1 MQRRT
6 MAKFRQMT
14 IGERIRWLLVIRHLT
29 QQELASKIGIT
40 QGAVSNIVG
49 SASRHPTARTLLKM
63 ADALEC
69 SAEFILLG
77 EGSPFAQVAPRN
89 ARETKLLS
97 LYRRLKPTEQSTL
110 TAFARILARSS
121 K

>member
-1 MQRRT
+1 

-14 IGERIRWLLVIRHLT
+14 IGERLRWLLVVRRLT
-29 QQELASKIGIT
+29 QQELASMIGIT

-49 SASRHPTARTLLKM
+49 SASRQPTARTLLKM

-77 EGSPFAQVAPRN
+77 EGSPFEQVAPRN

-97 LYRRLKPTEQSTL
+97 LYRRLKSTEQSTL
-110 TAFARILARSS
+110 TAFARILAGSS

>member
-1 MQRRT
+1 

-14 IGERIRWLLVIRHLT
+14 IGERLRWLLVVRRLT
-29 QQELASKIGIT
+29 QQGLASKIGIT

-49 SASRHPTARTLLKM
+49 SASRQPTARTLLKM

-77 EGSPFAQVAPRN
+77 EGSLFEQVAPRN
-89 ARETKLLS
+89 AREAELLC
-97 LYRRLKPTEQSTL
+97 LYRSLQSTEQSTL
-110 TAFARILARSS
+110 MVFARILARS

>member
-1 MQRRT
+1 

-77 EGSPFAQVAPRN
+77 EGSPGFTPVFTDTYKKADQGHEECSCQSAGS
-89 ARETKLLS
+89 S
-97 LYRRLKPTEQSTL
+97 LP
-110 TAFARILARSS
+110 SS
-121 K
+121 GDVSYT